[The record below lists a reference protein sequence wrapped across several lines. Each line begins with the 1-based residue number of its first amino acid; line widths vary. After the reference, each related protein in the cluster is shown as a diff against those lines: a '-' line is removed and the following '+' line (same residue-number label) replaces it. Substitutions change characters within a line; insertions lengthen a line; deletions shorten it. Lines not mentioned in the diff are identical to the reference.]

1 MYSAFLMH
9 HLYVHVLIVK
19 VIGELISC
27 FFATQRTLLHC
38 KSPELL
44 WSCSQVH
51 SHVPITPHCV
61 PVSCMPSTW
70 IWHFFSVK
78 SMYAFY
84 LVFPRH
90 FRPWFHDPHGMTTT
104 LIAICC
110 QPHVW
115 GRLDWLGKLGGRVW
129 MKNMVGWRGRRD
141 KLLRL
146 LSASKLLVEGGGG
159 KLRVCV
165 FLEIT
170 SVQPVT
176 HSYNFK
182 RDVCIV
188 RCFLH
193 SIATDDRFEPYWYR
207 EILLGVFIAR

>member
-1 MYSAFLMH
+1 
-9 HLYVHVLIVK
+9 
-19 VIGELISC
+19 
-27 FFATQRTLLHC
+27 
-38 KSPELL
+38 
-44 WSCSQVH
+44 
-51 SHVPITPHCV
+51 
-61 PVSCMPSTW
+61 
-70 IWHFFSVK
+70 
-78 SMYAFY
+78 
-84 LVFPRH
+84 
-90 FRPWFHDPHGMTTT
+90 
-104 LIAICC
+104 
-110 QPHVW
+110 
-115 GRLDWLGKLGGRVW
+115 